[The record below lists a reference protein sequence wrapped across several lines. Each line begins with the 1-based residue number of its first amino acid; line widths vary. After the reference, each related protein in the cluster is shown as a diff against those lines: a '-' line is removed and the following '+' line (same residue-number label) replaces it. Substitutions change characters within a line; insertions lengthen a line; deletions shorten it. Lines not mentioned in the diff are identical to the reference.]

1 MPTEQFT
8 IQRRPGFGFLGAIT
22 VTIECDPSAL
32 SGVKIGLA
40 LRAAVKLRANLSDAD
55 LSRAYLS
62 GANLSRADLSWANL
76 SDADLSRAY
85 LSGANLSRAD
95 LSWANL
101 SDADLSRADLSR
113 ANLSRA
119 NLSGANLSD
128 ADLSRANLSRANL
141 SRAKIHGEPITRCF
155 ARIMRDDGY
164 GFLAFTLEAGGV
176 KIMAGC
182 RWFTVAEFRAH
193 VAEKYPDTAKA
204 KETLWILDAIERR
217 AADLGISLEAELVA
231 A

>member
-1 MPTEQFT
+1 MTELFT
-8 IQRRPGFGFLGAIT
+8 INRRPGFEFLGALT

-32 SGVKIGLA
+32 SGVKLGLA
-40 LRAAVKLRANLSDAD
+40 VRVAVKSGADLSWADLSWANLSGAN
-55 LSRAYLS
+55 LS
-62 GANLSRADLSWANL
+62 GANLSRANLSRANLSWA
-76 SDADLSRAY
+76 D
-85 LSGANLSRAD
+85 LSGANLSG
-95 LSWANL
+95 AN
-101 SDADLSRADLSR
+101 LSR

-119 NLSGANLSD
+119 NLSGA
-128 ADLSRANLSRANL
+128 DLSRANLSG
-141 SRAKIHGEPITRCF
+141 AKINDEPVTRCF

-193 VAEKYPDTAKA
+193 VAADYPGSEKAT
-204 KETLWILDAIERR
+204 ETLWILDAIERR
-217 AADLGISLEAELVA
+217 ASALGIALEAEQVA

>member
-40 LRAAVKLRANLSDAD
+40 LRAAVKLR
-55 LSRAYLS
+55 
-62 GANLSRADLSWANL
+62 ANL